1 MQTSALVERV
11 PTSDGIRVPASA
23 PSRALEPAVGE
34 ILAVDDSLA
43 NLLAIEAALGD
54 FGAHVVKTQSGA
66 DALRRLLTQD
76 FALILLDVQ
85 MPIMDGFQ
93 TARMIRERQR
103 NRETPIIFVTAH
115 HREHADV
122 LKAYELGAV
131 DFLFKPIVPEILRA
145 KASVLLALQ
154 RRTAEVAI
162 QARLLR
168 EQEHQMHQR
177 RLAEARRDWEED
189 MLRRQVEEER
199 RVATET
205 ARRADELARTVAAL
219 EKVERELTRTNE
231 DLAEADRRKD
241 EFLATLAHEL
251 RNPLAPLSAGL
262 EVLRLE
268 LSPGEVSD
276 RVIATRSSMER
287 QVCHLKRLVDEL
299 LDTSR
304 IESGKVTLDIEM
316 LDLREIVGQAL
327 GICRAEIDAR
337 HQKLEVELP
346 DEPMLVKGDAVRLTQ
361 VFANLLNN
369 ANRYTNDGGNIRLEC
384 HAQGE
389 RAVISVTD
397 DGQGISREVIARI
410 FDIFVQ
416 ERTGTGGLGIG
427 LTLVRQLVELHGGEV
442 SAESEGLGR
451 GSRFEVNLPLAPAAE
466 QRVRPDTNAMAEME
480 PEVESKKERT
490 GERNLR
496 VVVVDDSE
504 DIRETMCALLSLWG
518 HEVQTAGD
526 GRAGLDLILEQA
538 PDVAVVDIGL
548 PELDGLE
555 VARAVRASPRGREVR
570 LVAMTGFGQKQDRI
584 RVVQAGFDT
593 HLVKPARVEELEAAL
608 LGNDRAQA
616 AASAPAAETGTG

>member
-23 PSRALEPAVGE
+23 PARAFEPAVGE

-43 NLLAIEAALGD
+43 NLLAIEAALGE

-131 DFLFKPIVPEILRA
+131 DFLFKPIIPEILRA

-177 RLAEARRDWEED
+177 LLAEARRDWEDE

-205 ARRADELARTVAAL
+205 AKRADELARTVAAL
-219 EKVERELTRTNE
+219 EKVERELTRTNQ
-231 DLAEADRRKD
+231 DLAKADRRKD

-268 LSPGEVSD
+268 LTSDKVSE
-276 RVIATRSSMER
+276 RVLATRSSMER
-287 QVCHLKRLVDEL
+287 QVRHLKRLVDEL

-304 IESGKVTLDIEM
+304 IESGKVTLDIEVV
-316 LDLREIVGQAL
+316 DLREIVSQAL
-327 GICRAEIDAR
+327 GICRAEIEER
-337 HQKLEVELP
+337 RQKLELKVP
-346 DEPMLVKGDAVRLTQ
+346 GEPVWVKGDPVRLTQ
-361 VFANLLNN
+361 VLANLLNN
-369 ANRYTNDGGNIRLEC
+369 ANRYTADEGHIRLEC
-384 HAQGE
+384 RVDGE
-389 RAVISVTD
+389 RAVVSVSD
-397 DGQGISREVIARI
+397 NGQGISPDVIGRI

-427 LTLVRQLVELHGGEV
+427 LTLVRQLVELHRGEV
-442 SAESEGLGR
+442 TVESKGLGC
-451 GSRFEVNLPLAPAAE
+451 GSRFDVKLPLAPAAE
-466 QRVRPDTNAMAEME
+466 HSIALEE
-480 PEVESKKERT
+480 PPASKKERRRQ
-490 GERNLR
+490 RNLR

-526 GRAGLDLILEQA
+526 GRAGLDLILTQA

-555 VARAVRASPRGREVR
+555 VARAVRASPRGQGVR

-584 RVVQAGFDT
+584 RVTQAGFDT

-608 LGNDRAQA
+608 FGTA
-616 AASAPAAETGTG
+616 ANANTAETGTA

>member
-1 MQTSALVERV
+1 MQKSALTERVQTSDAALAPANA
-11 PTSDGIRVPASA
+11 PT
-23 PSRALEPAVGE
+23 RAFEPAVGE

-43 NLLAIEAALGD
+43 NLLAIEAALGE

-122 LKAYELGAV
+122 LRAYELGAV

-177 RLAEARRDWEED
+177 RLAEARRDWEDE

-199 RVATET
+199 RAATET
-205 ARRADELARTVAAL
+205 ARRAEELARTVATL
-219 EKVERELTRTNE
+219 EKVERELTRTNQ

-241 EFLATLAHEL
+241 EFLAVLAHEL

-262 EVLRLE
+262 EILKLE
-268 LSPGEVSD
+268 LVPGSASERALS
-276 RVIATRSSMER
+276 TRSSMER
-287 QVCHLKRLVDEL
+287 QVRHLRRLVDEL

-304 IESGKVTLDIEM
+304 IESGKVTLDIEVI
-316 LDLREIVGQAL
+316 DLREVVSQAL
-327 GICRAEIDAR
+327 GICRAEIEER
-337 HQKLEVELP
+337 GQQLTVNLP
-346 DEPMLVKGDAVRLTQ
+346 SEPAWVKGDPVRLTQ
-361 VFANLLNN
+361 VLANLLNN
-369 ANRYTNDGGNIRLEC
+369 ANRYTDLGGHITLDCRVD
-384 HAQGE
+384 GE
-389 RAVISVTD
+389 RALVSVTD
-397 DGQGISREVIARI
+397 DGQGISPEVIARI

-416 ERTGTGGLGIG
+416 ERSGAGGLGIG
-427 LTLVRQLVELHGGEV
+427 LTLVRQLVELHRGEV
-442 SAESEGLGR
+442 TVESEGLGR
-451 GSRFEVNLPLAPAAE
+451 GSRFEVKLPLAPAAE
-466 QRVRPDTNAMAEME
+466 RSTLPEAEPPSRE
-480 PEVESKKERT
+480 ERT
-490 GERNLR
+490 SERNLR

-518 HEVQTAGD
+518 HEVKTAGD
-526 GRAGLDLILEQA
+526 GRAGLDLILEQT

-555 VARAVRASPRGREVR
+555 VARAVRASPRGQEVR

-593 HLVKPARVEELEAAL
+593 HLVKPARVEDLQAAL
-608 LGNDRAQA
+608 IGDGPKAT
-616 AASAPAAETGTG
+616 ASATVVEN

>member
-1 MQTSALVERV
+1 MQKSALTERVQTSDASRA
-11 PTSDGIRVPASA
+11 PASA
-23 PSRALEPAVGE
+23 PTRAFEPAVGE

-43 NLLAIEAALGD
+43 NLLAIEAALGE

-122 LKAYELGAV
+122 LRAYELGAV

-177 RLAEARRDWEED
+177 RLAEARRDWEDE

-199 RVATET
+199 RAATET
-205 ARRADELARTVAAL
+205 ARRAEELARTVAAL
-219 EKVERELTRTNE
+219 EKVERELTRTNQ

-241 EFLATLAHEL
+241 EFLAVLAHEL

-262 EVLRLE
+262 EILKLE
-268 LSPGEVSD
+268 LVPGSVSE
-276 RVIATRSSMER
+276 RVVSTRSSMER
-287 QVCHLKRLVDEL
+287 QVRHLRRLVDEL

-304 IESGKVTLDIEM
+304 IESGKVTLDIEVI
-316 LDLREIVGQAL
+316 DLREVVSQAL
-327 GICRAEIDAR
+327 GICRAEIDER
-337 HQKLEVELP
+337 EQRLTVNLP
-346 DEPMLVKGDAVRLTQ
+346 SEPVWVKGDPVRLTQ
-361 VFANLLNN
+361 VLANL
-369 ANRYTNDGGNIRLEC
+369 YTDLEGHITLDC
-384 HAQGE
+384 SVDGE
-389 RAVISVTD
+389 RAVVSVTD
-397 DGQGISREVIARI
+397 DGQGISPEVIARI

-416 ERTGTGGLGIG
+416 ERTGAGGLGIG
-427 LTLVRQLVELHGGEV
+427 LTLVKQLVELHRGEV
-442 SAESEGLGR
+442 TAESEGLGR
-451 GSRFEVNLPLAPAAE
+451 GSRFEVKLPLAPAAE
-466 QRVRPDTNAMAEME
+466 RSTLPEEAEPARE
-480 PEVESKKERT
+480 ERT
-490 GERNLR
+490 SERNLR

-504 DIRETMCALLSLWG
+504 DIRETMCELLSLWG
-518 HEVQTAGD
+518 HEVKTAGD
-526 GRAGLDLILEQA
+526 GRAGLDLILEQT

-555 VARAVRASPRGREVR
+555 VARAVRASPRGQEVR

-593 HLVKPARVEELEAAL
+593 HLVKPARVEDLQAAL
-608 LGNDRAQA
+608 MGDGPTATAIVVEN
-616 AASAPAAETGTG
+616 

>member
-1 MQTSALVERV
+1 MRVPVLTERVQTRDEARV
-11 PTSDGIRVPASA
+11 PTSTAA
-23 PSRALEPAVGE
+23 RAFEPAVGE

-43 NLLAIEAALGD
+43 NLLAIEAALGE

-177 RLAEARRDWEED
+177 RLAEARRDWEDE
-189 MLRRQVEEER
+189 MLRRQVDEER

-205 ARRADELARTVAAL
+205 ARRAEELARTVAAL
-219 EKVERELTRTNE
+219 EKVERELTRSNQ

-241 EFLATLAHEL
+241 EFLAVLAHEL

-262 EVLRLE
+262 EVLKLE
-268 LSPGEVSD
+268 LEPGSVSD
-276 RVIATRSSMER
+276 RVLSTRSSMER
-287 QVCHLKRLVDEL
+287 QVRHLRRLVDEL

-304 IESGKVTLDIEM
+304 IESGKITLDLE
-316 LDLREIVGQAL
+316 LVDLRDIVSQAL
-327 GICRAEIDAR
+327 GICRAEIEEREQRLTVA
-337 HQKLEVELP
+337 LP
-346 DEPMLVKGDAVRLTQ
+346 PEPVWVKGDPVRLTQ
-361 VFANLLNN
+361 VLANLLNN
-369 ANRYTNDGGNIRLEC
+369 ANRYTDVDGHIELQCRVD
-384 HAQGE
+384 GE
-389 RAVISVTD
+389 RAVLSVTD
-397 DGQGISREVIARI
+397 DGQGISPEVIARI

-416 ERTGTGGLGIG
+416 ERTGAGGLGIG
-427 LTLVRQLVELHGGEV
+427 LTLVRQLVELHRGEV
-442 SAESEGLGR
+442 TVESEGLGR
-451 GSRFEVNLPLAPAAE
+451 GSRFEVSLPLALASEQTAMPEAE
-466 QRVRPDTNAMAEME
+466 ERSERP
-480 PEVESKKERT
+480 S
-490 GERNLR
+490 ERNLR

-555 VARAVRASPRGREVR
+555 VARAVRASPRGHSVR

-593 HLVKPARVEELEAAL
+593 HLVKPARVEDLQAAL
-608 LGNDRAQA
+608 FGEDRTKA
-616 AASAPAAETGTG
+616 AASVAAVEN

>member
-11 PTSDGIRVPASA
+11 PTSDGVLVPTSA

-131 DFLFKPIVPEILRA
+131 DFLFKPIIPEVLRA
-145 KASVLLALQ
+145 KAGVLLALQ

-177 RLAEARRDWEED
+177 RLAEARRNWEDE
-189 MLRRQVEEER
+189 MLRRQMEEER

-268 LSPGEVSD
+268 LAPDQVSE
-276 RVIATRSSMER
+276 RVTATRSSMER
-287 QVCHLKRLVDEL
+287 QVRHLKRLVDEL

-304 IESGKVTLDIEM
+304 IESGKVTLDIEVV
-316 LDLREIVGQAL
+316 DLREIVAQAV
-327 GICRAEIDAR
+327 GICRAEIDER
-337 HQKLEVELP
+337 RQKLEVVLP
-346 DEPMLVKGDAVRLTQ
+346 DEPAWVKGDLVRLTQ

-369 ANRYTNDGGNIRLEC
+369 ANRYTDVGGNIRLEC
-384 HAQGE
+384 HADGE
-389 RAVISVTD
+389 RAVVSVTD
-397 DGQGISREVIARI
+397 DGQGISRHVISRI

-442 SAESEGLGR
+442 SGDSEGLGR
-451 GSRFEVNLPLAPAAE
+451 GSRFEVKLPLAPATE
-466 QRVRPDTNAMAEME
+466 QRALPETEAVMTETVE
-480 PEVESKKERT
+480 PEAESKKGRSA
-490 GERNLR
+490 ERNLR

-555 VARAVRASPRGREVR
+555 VARAVRASPRGHQVR

-608 LGNDRAQA
+608 FGNERAPVA
-616 AASAPAAETGTG
+616 VAETGTA

>member
-1 MQTSALVERV
+1 MQKSALTERVQTSDAARA
-11 PTSDGIRVPASA
+11 PASA
-23 PSRALEPAVGE
+23 PTRAFEPAVGE

-43 NLLAIEAALGD
+43 NLLAIEAALGE

-122 LKAYELGAV
+122 LRAYELGAV

-177 RLAEARRDWEED
+177 RLAEARRDWEDE

-205 ARRADELARTVAAL
+205 ARRAEELARTVAAL
-219 EKVERELTRTNE
+219 EKVERELTRTNQ

-241 EFLATLAHEL
+241 EFLAVLAHEL

-268 LSPGEVSD
+268 LDATAVPE
-276 RVIATRSSMER
+276 RVLATRESMER
-287 QVCHLKRLVDEL
+287 QVRHLSRLVDEL

-304 IESGKVTLDIEM
+304 IESGKVTLDIG
-316 LDLREIVGQAL
+316 LIDLRDVVSQAL
-327 GICRAEIDAR
+327 AICRTEIEER
-337 HQKLEVELP
+337 KQKLSISVSSDP
-346 DEPMLVKGDAVRLTQ
+346 VWVKGDAVRLTQ
-361 VFANLLNN
+361 VLANLLNN
-369 ANRYTNDGGNIRLEC
+369 ANRYTESGGNIELACRVDGD
-384 HAQGE
+384 Q
-389 RAVISVTD
+389 AVISVAD
-397 DGQGISREVIARI
+397 DGQGISPGVIERI

-416 ERTGTGGLGIG
+416 ERAGAGGLGIG
-427 LTLVRQLVELHGGEV
+427 LTLVRQLVELHRGEV
-442 SAESEGLGR
+442 TVESDGLGK
-451 GSRFEVNLPLAPAAE
+451 GSRFDVRLPLERVAARTSTFPEAEASTEAGVDVVGE
-466 QRVRPDTNAMAEME
+466 QERP
-480 PEVESKKERT
+480 V
-490 GERNLR
+490 ERNLR

-518 HEVQTAGD
+518 HDVKTAGD
-526 GRAGLDLILEQA
+526 GRAGLNLILEQT

-555 VARAVRASPRGREVR
+555 VARAVRASPQGRGVR

-593 HLVKPARVEELEAAL
+593 HLVKPARVEELQAAL
-608 LGNDRAQA
+608 IGDGPNATA
-616 AASAPAAETGTG
+616 TATVVEN

>member
-1 MQTSALVERV
+1 MHVAALAERVETSDAARV
-11 PTSDGIRVPASA
+11 PTGAPA
-23 PSRALEPAVGE
+23 RAVEPAVGE

-43 NLLAIEAALGD
+43 NLLAIEAALGE

-168 EQEHQMHQR
+168 EQEHLMHQR
-177 RLAEARRDWEED
+177 RLAEARRDWEDE
-189 MLRRQVEEER
+189 MLRRHVEEER

-205 ARRADELARTVAAL
+205 ARRADELSRTVARL
-219 EKVERELTRTNE
+219 EKVERELTRTNQN
-231 DLAEADRRKD
+231 LAEADRRKD
-241 EFLATLAHEL
+241 EFLAVLAHEL

-268 LSPGEVSD
+268 LDPSTVSE
-276 RVIATRSSMER
+276 RVLATRSSMER
-287 QVCHLKRLVDEL
+287 QVRHLRRLVDEL

-304 IESGKVTLDIEM
+304 IESGKVTLDIDVI
-316 LDLREIVGQAL
+316 DLRDVVSQAL
-327 GICRAEIDAR
+327 GICRAEIEER
-337 HQKLEVELP
+337 CQHLTTTLP
-346 DEPMLVKGDAVRLTQ
+346 SDPVWVKGDPMRLTQ
-361 VFANLLNN
+361 VLANLLNN
-369 ANRYTNDGGNIRLEC
+369 ANRYTAVEGHIALEC
-384 HAQGE
+384 RVDGE
-389 RAVISVTD
+389 GAVISVTD
-397 DGQGISREVIARI
+397 DGQGISSDLIPRV

-427 LTLVRQLVELHGGEV
+427 LTLVRQLVELHRGQV
-442 SAESEGLGR
+442 TVESEGVGR
-451 GSRFEVNLPLAPAAE
+451 GSRFEVKLPLAPAAE
-466 QRVRPDTNAMAEME
+466 RSTLPEAEAELMTEADDRP
-480 PEVESKKERT
+480 S
-490 GERNLR
+490 ERNLR

-518 HEVQTAGD
+518 HDVQTAGD
-526 GRAGLDLILEQA
+526 GRAGLDLILAQA

-555 VARAVRASPRGREVR
+555 VARAVRASPQGQAVR
-570 LVAMTGFGQKQDRI
+570 LVAMTGFGQKQDRV
-584 RVVQAGFDT
+584 RVAQAGFDT
-593 HLVKPARVEELEAAL
+593 HLVKPARVEDLQAAL
-608 LGNDRAQA
+608 IGERRAA
-616 AASAPAAETGTG
+616 TSESVTSAEN